1 MVDFVKER
9 LNKNEDLKDII
20 KELLHEIISPD
31 YTKTS
36 KVMLII
42 VIDGVGCDNM
52 TCIIVKFKK

>member
-36 KVMLII
+36 KVTANHCYRWCW
-42 VIDGVGCDNM
+42 VR
-52 TCIIVKFKK
+52 